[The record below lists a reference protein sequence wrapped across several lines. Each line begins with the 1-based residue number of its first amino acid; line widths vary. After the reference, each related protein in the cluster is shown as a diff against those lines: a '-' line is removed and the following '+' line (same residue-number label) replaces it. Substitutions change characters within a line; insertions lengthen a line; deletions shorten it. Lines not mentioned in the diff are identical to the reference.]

1 MYFLII
7 SFGFLLAMRG
17 ARPALLQRPEEGFKR
32 IVRDAT
38 DLFLTTSLILTLWAF
53 AAIPEKIQAG
63 VQEYAILGP
72 GLAAYLLSR
81 FQKKSDVFFLSV
93 VAIIFTISSK
103 QYGLSQGIILS
114 GVLSAGIALFQVCF
128 LGLRYKLLFSNVPSS
143 MKGWPMLCLLA
154 ASISM
159 VLGSLWGLVF

>member
-1 MYFLII
+1 
-7 SFGFLLAMRG
+7 MRG
-17 ARPALLQRPEEGFKR
+17 ARPAPLQRPEEGLKR
-32 IVRDAT
+32 IGQEAA
-38 DLFLTTSLILTLWAF
+38 DLFLTTSLILTLWAC
-53 AAIPEKIQAG
+53 AAIAGKIQAG

-93 VAIIFTISSK
+93 VAIVFAISSK
-103 QYGLSQGIILS
+103 QYDLSQGIILS

>member
-1 MYFLII
+1 
-7 SFGFLLAMRG
+7 MRG
-17 ARPALLQRPEEGFKR
+17 ARPAPLQRPEEGLKR
-32 IVRDAT
+32 IGQEAA
-38 DLFLTTSLILTLWAF
+38 DLFLTTSLILTLWAC
-53 AAIPEKIQAG
+53 AAIAGKIQAG
-63 VQEYAILGP
+63 AQEYAILGP

-93 VAIIFTISSK
+93 VAIVFAISSK
-103 QYGLSQGIILS
+103 QYDLSQGIILS